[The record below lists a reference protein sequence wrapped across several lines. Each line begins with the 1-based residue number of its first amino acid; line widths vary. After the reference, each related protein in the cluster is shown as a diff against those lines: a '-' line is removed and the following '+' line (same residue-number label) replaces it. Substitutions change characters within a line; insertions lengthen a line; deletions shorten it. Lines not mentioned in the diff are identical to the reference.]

1 MKPSLKLTNAIHILI
16 YIARA
21 DKETKFSSKEIA
33 ASVNTNPSRIRALMA
48 DMQAAQIIKRE
59 GDHFSRPILAKPAK
73 DINMADVLRA
83 VDPDSSVFPLDN
95 KVNNDCPI
103 AKQVNPVLSSYY
115 DALDQSL
122 LQKMAGISFEEIL
135 EDVNQKAGVTLCHTG
150 GALNA

>member
-1 MKPSLKLTNAIHILI
+1 MKPSLKLTNAIHILL

-21 DKETKFSSKEIA
+21 DNETKFSSKDIA

-48 DMQAAQIIKRE
+48 DMMAADIIKRE
-59 GDHFSRPILAKPAK
+59 GDHFSRPILSKPASA
-73 DINMADVLRA
+73 ISMAAILKA

-115 DALDQSL
+115 ESLDQSL
-122 LQKMAGISFEEIL
+122 YQQMATISLEDIL
-135 EDVNQKAGVTLCHTG
+135 EDVNQMAGAKLCETG
-150 GALNA
+150 EKQHV